1 MPVKLTRMPT
11 VLCYGDSNTWGAV
24 PGSDTE
30 RFGPHVRWPRLMA
43 TALGE
48 GVDVIEAGLNG
59 RTTVFDRLPRAF
71 RSGRDLIVPT
81 MATCAPV
88 DLVVIL
94 LGTNDVSLPYLSVDD
109 IARGAGELVTIVRAS
124 WEYGPKIDRAP
135 TPLLVAPHAVGPL
148 GPEDEASSPGA
159 VERSRALGEAYG
171 RLTEALRCDYLD
183 LALIVEPSPRDPWHW
198 EPEGHA
204 VAARAIEAEVRRILD
219 IAAQ

>member
-1 MPVKLTRMPT
+1 MPT

-30 RFGPHVRWPRLMA
+30 RFSPDVRWPRVMA
-43 TALGE
+43 AAFGDAI
-48 GVDVIEAGLNG
+48 DVVEAGLNG
-59 RTTVFDRLPRAF
+59 RTTVFDRLPRPF

-109 IARGAGELVTIVRAS
+109 IARGAGELVSIVRTS
-124 WEYGPKIDRAP
+124 WEYGPQVERAP
-135 TPLLVAPHAVGPL
+135 MPLLVGPHVVGPL
-148 GPEDEASSPGA
+148 EPEDEVLSPGA
-159 VERSRALGEAYG
+159 VERSRALGTAFRE
-171 RLTEALRCDYLD
+171 LSEALRCDYLD
-183 LALIVEPSPRDPWHW
+183 LAPIVEPSPRDPWHW

-204 VAARAIEAEVRRILD
+204 AAARAIEGEVRRILGVTSD
-219 IAAQ
+219 R